1 MLRVFLAPMR
11 LLPDTVH
18 TLALSHLTN
27 QLLRGQTLGKRLLEL
42 EGKVISLG
50 VIDLAIE
57 LRFCIHDGRLQ
68 AARFEEPH
76 VVIRGGSD
84 AFLSLALRREDP
96 DTLFFQR
103 RLSVE
108 GETETGV
115 HIKNLID
122 GFEYDLQS
130 HFNAVL
136 PPALA
141 GLLGRLPVVARYRA
155 HVPPIPGR
163 PRQ

>member
-1 MLRVFLAPMR
+1 MLCVFLAPLR
-11 LLPDTVH
+11 LLPDTAH
-18 TLALSHLTN
+18 TLVLSHLTN
-27 QLLRGQTLGKRLLEL
+27 HLLRGQALTKRLLEL

-50 VIDLAIE
+50 VIDMAIE
-57 LRFCIHDGRLQ
+57 LRFRIQDGQLQ
-68 AARFEEPH
+68 AARRESPD
-76 VVIRGGSD
+76 VVIRGTCD

-122 GFEYDLQS
+122 GFDYDLQG

-141 GLLGRLPVVARYRA
+141 GLLGRLPMLARHRG

>member
-1 MLRVFLAPMR
+1 MLGVLLAPLR
-11 LLPDTVH
+11 LLPEATHALV
-18 TLALSHLTN
+18 LSHLTN
-27 QLLRGQTLGKRLLEL
+27 HLLRGQVVTKRLLEL
-42 EGKVISLG
+42 DGKVISLG
-50 VIDLAIE
+50 VEDLAIE
-57 LRFCIHDGRLQ
+57 LRFRIHDGQLLTARQ
-68 AARFEEPH
+68 ASPN
-76 VVIRGGSD
+76 VVIRGTSE

-122 GFEYDLQS
+122 SFDYDLQG
-130 HFNAVL
+130 HLNAVL
-136 PPALA
+136 PPEPAR
-141 GLLGRLPVVARYRA
+141 LLGRLSMAVWHRR
-155 HVPPIPGR
+155 HVLPIPGR